1 MPLLEEYEQQ
11 QSGVRRICDM
21 LKMRKEERTQILVN
35 QLDTDVLRDAMKTQW
50 YRAQVAALNKLL
62 DEIQELDDTG
72 EDEEGIGEAAVPPS
86 QQ

>member
-1 MPLLEEYEQQ
+1 MPLLEEYEQR

-21 LKMRKEERTQILVN
+21 LKVRLGEQTKYCLVP
-35 QLDTDVLRDAMKTQW
+35 QDADALRDAMKTQW
-50 YRAQVAALNKLL
+50 YRAQVAILKTLL
-62 DEIQELDDTG
+62 DEIQEQGDTG